1 MTTSLLAASLVG
13 RVIAVTGAHGF
24 LGQAVVRHL
33 CDAGASV
40 VAIDARPRD
49 DGLPVA
55 LRIAPA
61 DLTSAD
67 DAARAI
73 AAIEATCG
81 AALHGLVNIA
91 GGFVWETVGDKT
103 PATFEA
109 MFRLNVL
116 TAVTMTSAALPLL
129 VAAGDA
135 SVVNVAAGAALGA
148 SGAGMAAYAA
158 SKAGVVKFTE
168 SLAAETKA
176 KGLRVNAI
184 APSIIDTPAN
194 RADMPDADFSS
205 WVRGEEL
212 AEVIGFLLSPA
223 ASGITGAVMP
233 VMGRV

>member
-1 MTTSLLAASLVG
+1 MTASTLAG

-33 CDAGASV
+33 CGQGARV
-40 VAIDARPRD
+40 VAIDARAHD
-49 DGLPVA
+49 DGLPVV
-55 LRIAPA
+55 LRIAPT
-61 DLTSAD
+61 DLTSPD
-67 DAARAI
+67 DVARAV
-73 AAIEATCG
+73 AAIRDTCG
-81 AALHGLVNIA
+81 STLHGLVNVA
-91 GGFVWETVGDKT
+91 GSFVWEPVGDT
-103 PATFEA
+103 SPATMEA

-129 VAAGDA
+129 LAAGDA

-168 SLAAETKA
+168 SLAAETKG

-194 RADMPDADFSS
+194 RADMPDADFAT
-205 WVRGEEL
+205 WVRGDEL
-212 AEVIGFLLSPA
+212 AEVIGFLLSPG
-223 ASGITGAVMP
+223 ASGVTGAILP
-233 VMGRV
+233 VTGRV